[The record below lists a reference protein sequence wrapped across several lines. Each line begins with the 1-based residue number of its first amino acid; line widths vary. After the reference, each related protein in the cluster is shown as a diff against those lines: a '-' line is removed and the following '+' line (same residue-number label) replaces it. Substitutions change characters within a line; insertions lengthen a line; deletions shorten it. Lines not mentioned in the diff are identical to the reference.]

1 MKKEKKPLKGP
12 KAGDYI
18 KGTLDGIKKKKVKS
32 SKRKKEKEK
41 VAKP

>member
-1 MKKEKKPLKGP
+1 MKREKEKKPLKGP

-18 KGTLDGIKKKKVKS
+18 KGTLDGIKKKVKS
-32 SKRKKEKEK
+32 SKRKKEK